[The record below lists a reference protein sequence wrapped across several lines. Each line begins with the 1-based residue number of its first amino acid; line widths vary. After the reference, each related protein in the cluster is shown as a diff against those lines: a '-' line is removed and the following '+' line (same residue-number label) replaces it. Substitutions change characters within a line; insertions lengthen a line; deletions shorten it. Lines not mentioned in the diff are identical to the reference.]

1 MLLLCISGVVM
12 FSVSVAA
19 LALADSQVDS
29 LLRTQ
34 WTSLDNDQK
43 SYLQDQLNCC
53 GFDRN
58 TSSMSSGPWGHPP
71 CNTTTLT
78 KSDVSICCNILHE
91 CYIRVFYYA

>member
-1 MLLLCISGVVM
+1 M

-34 WTSLDNDQK
+34 WTNLDDEQK
-43 SYLQDQLNCC
+43 SYLQDHLNCC

-58 TSSMSSGPWGHPP
+58 TSSMSTGPWGHPS

-78 KSDVSICCNILHE
+78 QPDVSIYCVVCE
-91 CYIRVFYYA
+91 CYIRVFDILTLLDSI